1 MSLRHVRHIAIATKQ
16 RGAALAV
23 ALILLVV
30 MTLLGL
36 SSVRGIA
43 QQGKMASHAVDR
55 SLYYQFAEAAL
66 REGEAQAQNQAL
78 VANNGFPNNQYLSD
92 GQCNRR
98 DSLGQLINDPSV
110 NDLNRCNNG
119 LCATPDPDCP
129 PRWEDPAFQGWFPY
143 NGLAA
148 VQSQAGNALVGTA
161 TSGVGEY
168 FVEIL
173 RPVTIDY
180 TPPLPP
186 HPALCSPPGGSSFDE
201 ACNLRYRSP
210 EPPQPVPQPLP
221 PPPLEPQESCTPPP
235 GSTPPPGTGTIIRCN
250 SYRYRV
256 TARVQA
262 PGRAAVIVQ
271 SIISVEP

>member
-78 VANNGFPNNQYLSD
+78 VANNGFPTNQYVSD
-92 GQCNRR
+92 GTCTAAA
-98 DSLGQLINDPSV
+98 
-110 NDLNRCNNG
+110 LNQCNNG

-129 PRWEDPAFQGWFPY
+129 PRWENPAFQGWFPY

-161 TSGVGEY
+161 ASGVPEY

-173 RPVTIDY
+173 RPVEN
-180 TPPLPP
+180 TP
-186 HPALCSPPGGSSFDE
+186 CSPSGVSSFDE
-201 ACNLRYRSP
+201 ACNLRYRPP
-210 EPPQPVPQPLP
+210 EPAP
-221 PPPLEPQESCTPPP
+221 PPAPCIPP
-235 GSTPPPGTGTIIRCN
+235 GSMLPSGTGTISWCN

-262 PGRAAVIVQ
+262 PGRAAVVVQ

>member
-78 VANNGFPNNQYLSD
+78 VANNGFPTNQYVSD
-92 GQCNRR
+92 GTCTAAA
-98 DSLGQLINDPSV
+98 
-110 NDLNRCNNG
+110 LNQCNNG

-129 PRWEDPAFQGWFPY
+129 PRWENPAFQGWFPY

-161 TSGVGEY
+161 ASGVPEY

-173 RPVTIDY
+173 RPVGTAVCPTAPTSPNFNMDCNQKFPDPNDTRPCATSG
-180 TPPLPP
+180 TPTPSEQS
-186 HPALCSPPGGSSFDE
+186 CIY
-201 ACNLRYRSP
+201 LRYR
-210 EPPQPVPQPLP
+210 
-221 PPPLEPQESCTPPP
+221 
-235 GSTPPPGTGTIIRCN
+235 I
-250 SYRYRV
+250 

-262 PGRAAVIVQ
+262 PGRAAVVVQ
-271 SIISVEP
+271 SIFSVEP

>member
-78 VANNGFPNNQYLSD
+78 VANNGFPNYQYLSD
-92 GQCNRR
+92 GGCNRR
-98 DSLGQLINDPSV
+98 DPLGNLINDPTV
-110 NDLNRCNNG
+110 NDLLGCNNG

-161 TSGVGEY
+161 ASGVPEY

-173 RPVTIDY
+173 RPVGN
-180 TPPLPP
+180 TP
-186 HPALCSPPGGSSFDE
+186 CSPTGVSSFDE
-201 ACNLRYRSP
+201 ACNLRYRPP
-210 EPPQPVPQPLP
+210 EPPQPAP
-221 PPPLEPQESCTPPP
+221 PAPAPASCTPP
-235 GSTPPPGTGTIIRCN
+235 GSTPPPGTGTIIWCN

-262 PGRAAVIVQ
+262 PGRAAVVVQ
-271 SIISVEP
+271 SIFSVEP